1 VSSEVPLLLVDGHN
15 LLWRAWFGFPAR
27 IRSRDKTRDLTG
39 VFGFFALLR
48 VATRELLAPPEI
60 VVVFDG
66 ENAWSD
72 RSAIDPAYK
81 AHRRTDEDAMAP
93 IRALCDVI
101 RGLDA
106 IGLHHVCIDTA
117 EADDVIAS
125 AVQRCRAQA
134 PERPVWIMSTDRD
147 FYQLVDERTRILNT
161 ARRPGQRVIDG
172 AAIRARF
179 GVSPAQWCD
188 RASLVGD
195 PADGIRGV
203 HGVGA
208 VTAARL
214 LAGGLSVE
222 QLWTSGR
229 LVGHLGNRVREARG
243 DIERWKRMIRTRPD
257 LPLPPRLLSGA
268 ASLPLPSAPVI
279 MEMLDLW

>member
-1 VSSEVPLLLVDGHN
+1 MSDVPLLLVDGHN

-27 IRSRDKTRDLTG
+27 VRSRDKTRDLTG

-48 VATRELLAPPEI
+48 VAIRELPAPPEVV

-66 ENAWSD
+66 ENAWAD
-72 RSAIDPAYK
+72 RSAVDPRYK
-81 AHRRTDEDAMAP
+81 AHRSTDDAAMAP
-93 IRALCDVI
+93 IRSLGDVI

-106 IGLHHVCIDTA
+106 VEVRHLCVDTA
-117 EADDVIAS
+117 EADDLIAS
-125 AVQRCRAQA
+125 VVGQCRKKS

-147 FYQLVDERTRILNT
+147 FYQVLDVRTRILNT
-161 ARRPGQRVIDG
+161 ARRPGQRVVDRQEIE
-172 AAIRARF
+172 ARF
-179 GVSPAQWCD
+179 GVTPEQWCD

-203 HGVGA
+203 RGVGT

-222 QLWTSGR
+222 QLRSSGR
-229 LVGHLGNRVREARG
+229 LVGRVGVSVRESLEDVG
-243 DIERWKRMIRTRPD
+243 RWKRMVRMRTD
-257 LPLPPRLLSGA
+257 LPLPAQLLRGTASPELPR
-268 ASLPLPSAPVI
+268 APVVV
-279 MEMLDLW
+279 EMLDLW

>member
-1 VSSEVPLLLVDGHN
+1 MSDVPLLLVDGHN

-27 IRSRDKTRDLTG
+27 IRSRDKSRDLTG

-48 VATRELLAPPEI
+48 VAIRELSALPEV

-66 ENAWSD
+66 ENAWAD

-81 AHRRTDEDAMAP
+81 AHRATGVEAMAP
-93 IRALCDVI
+93 IRALGDVV

-106 IGLHHVCIDTA
+106 TDLRHVCIDTA

-125 AVQRCRAQA
+125 AVERCRRRT
-134 PERPVWIMSTDRD
+134 PRREVWIMSMDRD

-161 ARRPGQRVIDG
+161 VRRPGQRVVDRKEIE
-172 AAIRARF
+172 ARF
-179 GVSPAQWCD
+179 GVTPAQWCD
-188 RASLVGD
+188 RVSLVGD

-203 HGVGA
+203 RGVGT

-214 LAGGLSVE
+214 LAGGLGVE
-222 QLWTSGR
+222 QLRSSDRPVGR
-229 LVGHLGNRVREARG
+229 VGGRVRESLKDVA
-243 DIERWKRMIRTRPD
+243 RWKRMVRTRTD
-257 LPLPPRLLSGA
+257 VPLPADLLSGA
-268 ASLPLPSAPVI
+268 ASPQMPSAPVVV
-279 MEMLDLW
+279 EMLDLW